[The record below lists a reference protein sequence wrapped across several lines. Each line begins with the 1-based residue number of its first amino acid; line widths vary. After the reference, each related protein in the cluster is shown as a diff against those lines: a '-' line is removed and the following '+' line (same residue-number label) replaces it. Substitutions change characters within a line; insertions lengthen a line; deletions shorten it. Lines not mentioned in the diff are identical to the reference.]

1 MLNYA
6 ETTSVSTI
14 ASSVQPEEPT
24 TFLSPMPK
32 RVVFGHVTL
41 TNDHEEFLQAFDA
54 GMECYCEIDYQ
65 QRHLTA
71 QELLTT
77 LLETF
82 YDDDTSPAWRVGFIA
97 GQIAGLLNP
106 DLAEA
111 DRFICLESLTRKC
124 EVMYPGPEQ
133 WSIYT
138 RAIHKVACIDN
149 VPIEGLPAP
158 QSVTLPSRVQ
168 QDQ

>member
-1 MLNYA
+1 MLDQLQLP
-6 ETTSVSTI
+6 TTSSVSSFDQEEKTI
-14 ASSVQPEEPT
+14 
-24 TFLSPMPK
+24 FISPMPK
-32 RVVFGHVTL
+32 RVILGHVTL

-54 GMECYCEIDYQ
+54 GMECYYEVDYE

-71 QELLTT
+71 QELLAT

-82 YDDDTSPAWRVGFIA
+82 YDSGTSPAWRVGFIA

-111 DRFICLESLTRKC
+111 DRFICLDALTRKC
-124 EVMYPGPEQ
+124 QVMYPGPEQ

-138 RAIHKVACIDN
+138 RAIHKAACIDN
-149 VPIEGLPAP
+149 VPIEGLPALE
-158 QSVTLPSRVQ
+158 SITLPSCMQ
-168 QDQ
+168 